1 MKPTLQI
8 VHPAPAV
15 NDTAASCP
23 SCNAPARD
31 HFCSHCGEA
40 TVAHSP
46 SAGEFI
52 HEFIGHY
59 VALEGKLWQTLT
71 LLLSRPGQLTV
82 DYMRGRRIPT
92 INPLRLY
99 LTLSLVMFGMIKLFG
114 VDLPRINFDDK
125 SPGSWPT
132 CRSRCAAC
140 TVARAGR
147 PG

>member
-1 MKPTLQI
+1 M
-8 VHPAPAV
+8 
-15 NDTAASCP
+15 
-23 SCNAPARD
+23 
-31 HFCSHCGEA
+31 
-40 TVAHSP
+40 AHSP

-82 DYMRGRRIPT
+82 DYMCGRRVPT

-99 LTLSLVMFGMIKLFG
+99 LTLSLVMFGLIKLFG